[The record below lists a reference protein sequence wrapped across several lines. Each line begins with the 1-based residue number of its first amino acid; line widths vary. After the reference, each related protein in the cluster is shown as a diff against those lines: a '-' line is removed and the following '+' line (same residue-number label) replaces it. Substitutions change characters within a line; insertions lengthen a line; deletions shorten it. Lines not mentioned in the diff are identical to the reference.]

1 MPGSAE
7 NPFSMLIHLM
17 RNQGAAQSPPS
28 WGIGEVVG
36 VSPLRIAYGGIQLE
50 ETQLFAPATNITIG
64 MQVAILPDEAY
75 STFLILGT
83 RSVN

>member
-1 MPGSAE
+1 MSGSAE

-17 RNQGAAQSPPS
+17 RNQGAAQNPPS
-28 WGIGEVVG
+28 WGIGEVVAI
-36 VSPLRIAYGGIQLE
+36 SPLRIAYGGIVLE
-50 ETQLFAPATNITIG
+50 ETQLFAPVPNIAVG